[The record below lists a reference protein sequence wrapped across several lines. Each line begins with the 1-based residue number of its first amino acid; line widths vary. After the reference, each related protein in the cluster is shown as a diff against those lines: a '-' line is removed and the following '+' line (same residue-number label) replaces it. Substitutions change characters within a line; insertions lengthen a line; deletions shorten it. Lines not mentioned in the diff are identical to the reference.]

1 MITTAVQDEK
11 NRLRCVMH
19 QALQKLDKHSSV
31 DSALG
36 QHEAHVSARAD
47 RGNHVD
53 GTPLPRRP
61 HHRRLSLDAPCRPR
75 MMVRSHPGFVAKV
88 DVGPD
93 CASLPADQR
102 VLLLRPPPPSLRVL
116 LHRPTEGPVAAQP
129 ELLQQPPPTGHAQPQ
144 VEFLSQQNPDHLPSP
159 ERKLEA
165 ELQRTLTRDRSIE
178 PSHLSGLDLHRPTL
192 QGSGFQCTPT
202 PAAVPGQPG
211 VNAAS
216 RKPHRLDHR
225 FWALPP
231 LTPPHPPNSTP
242 FQRLVL
248 EPTPLP
254 SPHAGHYTLCLLT
267 YEYINISIQ

>member
-19 QALQKLDKHSSV
+19 HTPQNLDNHCSV

-47 RGNHVD
+47 RGNHVN

-88 DVGPD
+88 DVRPD
-93 CASLPADQR
+93 CASLSADER
-102 VLLLRPPPPSLRVL
+102 VLLLQPPPHSLRVL
-116 LHRPTEGPVAAQP
+116 LDRPKQGPLAAQP
-129 ELLQQPPPTGHAQPQ
+129 QLLQQPPHTGHAQPQ
-144 VEFLSQQNPDHLPSP
+144 VELLSQQNPDHLPSP

-165 ELQRTLTRDRSIE
+165 ELQRTLARDRTIE
-178 PSHLSGLDLHRPTL
+178 PPHLGGLDLHRPTF
-192 QGSGFQCTPT
+192 QGSGLQCSPT

-216 RKPHRLDHR
+216 RKAQRLDHR
-225 FWALPP
+225 FWSLARL
-231 LTPPHPPNSTP
+231 NSLHRTNSNL
-242 FQRLVL
+242 FQRLFVHC
-248 EPTPLP
+248 TSLP
-254 SPHAGHYTLCLLT
+254 SLHPIPFTLCLLT
-267 YEYINISIQ
+267 YD

>member
-19 QALQKLDKHSSV
+19 QALQKLDKYGSV

-102 VLLLRPPPPSLRVL
+102 VLLLQPPPHSLRVL
-116 LHRPTEGPVAAQP
+116 LHRPKQGPLAAQP
-129 ELLQQPPPTGHAQPQ
+129 ELL
-144 VEFLSQQNPDHLPSP
+144 
-159 ERKLEA
+159 
-165 ELQRTLTRDRSIE
+165 RTLLGASI
-178 PSHLSGLDLHRPTL
+178 LLGM
-192 QGSGFQCTPT
+192 
-202 PAAVPGQPG
+202 
-211 VNAAS
+211 
-216 RKPHRLDHR
+216 
-225 FWALPP
+225 PP
-231 LTPPHPPNSTP
+231 RIT
-242 FQRLVL
+242 
-248 EPTPLP
+248 
-254 SPHAGHYTLCLLT
+254 
-267 YEYINISIQ
+267 